1 MQSEMD
7 SLYWDWQSKNHITL
21 GENCTMASTNPVVSD
36 SIYMDRLSRIPSIIE
51 MPYNEAVRKFID
63 MYAVRLRNKVSFM
76 LAATNF
82 YMPIFEEAL
91 DLYDLPQELKY
102 LPIIESALNPVAVS
116 RHVRKIGHDVVCRY
130 ESRNVPTGF
139 FGQIVVDCPIIRG
152 SSGTAYGFVDS
163 ARPAVV
169 SCQYQIPVLIVVVQV
184 FHVTCCRPS

>member
-1 MQSEMD
+1 MKNFLIGLFTFIGTTGISAQTQSITVHSQTTGKEEIIDVPESMQSEMD

-82 YMPIFEEAL
+82 ICL
-91 DLYDLPQELKY
+91 SLKK
-102 LPIIESALNPVAVS
+102 
-116 RHVRKIGHDVVCRY
+116 H
-130 ESRNVPTGF
+130 
-139 FGQIVVDCPIIRG
+139 
-152 SSGTAYGFVDS
+152 
-163 ARPAVV
+163 
-169 SCQYQIPVLIVVVQV
+169 LIYTT
-184 FHVTCCRPS
+184 FLKN

>member
-1 MQSEMD
+1 MD
-7 SLYWDWQSKNHITL
+7 SLYWDWQSKNYITL

-91 DLYDLPQELKY
+91 DLYGL
-102 LPIIESALNPVAVS
+102 
-116 RHVRKIGHDVVCRY
+116 C
-130 ESRNVPTGF
+130 
-139 FGQIVVDCPIIRG
+139 
-152 SSGTAYGFVDS
+152 
-163 ARPAVV
+163 
-169 SCQYQIPVLIVVVQV
+169 
-184 FHVTCCRPS
+184 